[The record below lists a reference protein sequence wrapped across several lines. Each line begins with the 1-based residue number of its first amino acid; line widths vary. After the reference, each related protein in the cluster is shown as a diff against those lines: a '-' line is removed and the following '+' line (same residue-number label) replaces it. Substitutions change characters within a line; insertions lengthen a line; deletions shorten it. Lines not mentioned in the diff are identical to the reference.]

1 MSKIILTFFIFIIV
15 HGCSY
20 EPILKDKKY
29 DFKFKSINLD
39 KENKTNN
46 ILKNNLLEKSKNSSK
61 KEYDLYLITSQEKEI
76 ISSNKQGDPTIFQI
90 KISLNYLLK
99 ENDKLILKDVIHRQ
113 ITYNNIN
120 DKHELLKYEE
130 NILRNLLESISL
142 EILMSINNNF

>member
-1 MSKIILTFFIFIIV
+1 M
-15 HGCSY
+15 
-20 EPILKDKKY
+20 
-29 DFKFKSINLD
+29 
-39 KENKTNN
+39 
-46 ILKNNLLEKSKNSSK
+46 
-61 KEYDLYLITSQEKEI
+61 
-76 ISSNKQGDPTIFQI
+76 
-90 KISLNYLLK
+90 LK